1 MLIHILYFLVTKNH
15 SNTVMTVP
23 ADIQR
28 IYSKAWFIRTNA
40 EKEFSCLFSFPNVA
54 KENSLLFMND
64 LRQLMKPVNARVKWK
79 SVICVQ
85 LFATSWTIRSMEF
98 SKPEYWSG
106 YPFPSPGDI
115 PKPGLPHC
123 RQIFYQLSHKGSLK
137 GKGVL
142 EWVYAIVVWF
152 LWSFSERKR
161 IFPSCPVPL

>member
-85 LFATSWTIRSMEF
+85 LFATSWTIQSMEF
-98 SKPEYWSG
+98 SRPDYWSG
-106 YPFPSPGDI
+106 EPFLSPGDL
-115 PKPGLPHC
+115 PNPGIELRSPALQVDSFFTSWATREAFIMKNSQPVVAKC
-123 RQIFYQLSHKGSLK
+123 LKKGCLFQISAK
-137 GKGVL
+137 V
-142 EWVYAIVVWF
+142 
-152 LWSFSERKR
+152 SE
-161 IFPSCPVPL
+161 